1 MLISVRDALS
11 DTDVRDGLSDV
22 SFSDGGVFAYD
33 EYSIQRCN
41 SCKGNIWFSC
51 SQIQHYNYATDKM
64 R

>member
-33 EYSIQRCN
+33 DVCDLISHFAL
-41 SCKGNIWFSC
+41 S
-51 SQIQHYNYATDKM
+51 
-64 R
+64 